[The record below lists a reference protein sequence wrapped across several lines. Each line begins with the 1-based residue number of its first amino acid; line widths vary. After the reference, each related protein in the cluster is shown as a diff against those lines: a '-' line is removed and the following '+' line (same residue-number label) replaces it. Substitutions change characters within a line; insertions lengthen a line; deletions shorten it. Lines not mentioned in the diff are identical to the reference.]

1 MTENNEHTSNNE
13 SLALDEENENI
24 NLDDD
29 ENEDEDELSTGKK
42 ILYGIGCVI
51 GAILLVWQI
60 SIMFN
65 GDSGPAP
72 NEYPVQ
78 ASSELPPPPSSELP
92 APGDTPFN
100 PTLTD
105 DPFARAAEDNPFADM
120 LPAGQNNEIAA
131 QQESPTETTDGPAG
145 MKTVKNTAPQNT
157 DTPIPD
163 ESTVSPEQNENMNDL
178 AATAPSQNNED
189 AVLAQVDQ
197 ALETE
202 TKQDRAGITDTS
214 STTTKDIPADTQPP
228 VIAENTTREHPNTD
242 AGVTVENKTTL
253 NKRAGA
259 LIDQVCPDCKPI
271 EHTML
276 ELTYI
281 NQLAKMLNA
290 IDQNVATL
298 SPAMMPVLHE
308 ILVQQYPRLQPIVTN
323 LEAEIT
329 SPADTTEN
337 DLDEETVVQIVREQL
352 QSVTTTMTQPET
364 EPKMP
369 PSPVASIDDIRIV
382 NIRPKQA
389 DRPRSFD
396 RILLDING
404 NRTFLTHAKN
414 IRHGEFDLALEK
426 LVPPKDPRRN
436 RYQVYIRD
444 MNTDTIYNIAW
455 LTSL

>member
-29 ENEDEDELSTGKK
+29 ENEDELSTRKK

-51 GAILLVWQI
+51 GAIFLVWQI

-72 NEYPVQ
+72 NEHPVQ
-78 ASSELPPPPSSELP
+78 TSNELPPPPSSELP

-163 ESTVSPEQNENMNDL
+163 ESTVSPEQNKNINDL
-178 AATAPSQNNED
+178 AATAPSQNNEN
-189 AVLAQVDQ
+189 AVLAQADQ

-202 TKQDRAGITDTS
+202 TAQGRPGITDTS
-214 STTTKDIPADTQPP
+214 STKTEDNPADTQPP
-228 VIAENTTREHPNTD
+228 AIAENTTREHPNTD

-253 NKRAGA
+253 NERAGA

-298 SPAMMPVLHE
+298 SPTMMPVLHE

-329 SPADTTEN
+329 GVGEIIDTN
-337 DLDEETVVQIVREQL
+337 LDEDTVVQIVREEL
-352 QSVTTTMTQPET
+352 QAVNRITET
-364 EPKMP
+364 SAEPDTP
-369 PSPVASIDDIRIV
+369 PPPPASIDDIKIV
-382 NIRPKQA
+382 NVRPKQE

-396 RILLDING
+396 RVLLDING
-404 NRTFLTHAKN
+404 ERTFLTRSKN
-414 IRHGEFDLALEK
+414 VQHGDYTLSLEELK
-426 LVPPKDPRRN
+426 PPQNQHRD
-436 RYQVYIRD
+436 RYQLYIKD
-444 MNTDTIYNIAW
+444 INTDKIYNISW
-455 LTSL
+455 LPAR